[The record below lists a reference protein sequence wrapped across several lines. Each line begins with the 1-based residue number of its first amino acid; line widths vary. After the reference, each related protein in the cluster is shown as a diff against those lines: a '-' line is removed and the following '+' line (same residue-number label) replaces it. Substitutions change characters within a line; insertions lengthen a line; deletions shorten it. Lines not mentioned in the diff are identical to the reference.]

1 MLFKFFSPHNVKTK
15 LPFSFTKTANYLR
28 LAADL
33 LSTPTPQTPFSHQE
47 THDVGLSRRPALWDV
62 GSLAFQKKLVP
73 TLAVELP
80 SSSYKI
86 HPSTRPL
93 PCAFVSTSLLR
104 MGVPLCIQRKL
115 GNPWLRRKPERKR
128 ALKSSPEHIYTF
140 QRFFRSLPQLWV
152 LPSSQLAICNC
163 TSLYNNEFPS
173 PSSLPP
179 QDFTW
184 GVEN

>member
-47 THDVGLSRRPALWDV
+47 THDVGFPRRPALWDV

-93 PCAFVSTSLLR
+93 PCAFCFHISLLR

-128 ALKSSPEHIYTF
+128 ALKSSPEHITLF
-140 QRFFRSLPQLWV
+140 KDSFGLCL
-152 LPSSQLAICNC
+152 SSGFYPAVSWPFAIAHHYITMN
-163 TSLYNNEFPS
+163 FPR
-173 PSSLPP
+173 LPP
-179 QDFTW
+179 FLPRISL
-184 GVEN
+184 GV